1 MPLTISCPFTF
12 VKGGVFYF
20 SRRIPKELRDHYTS
34 PRISYS
40 LRTKS
45 PKIAEAR
52 ARKAADQLDEYWYH
66 LRCQDTDLPGKH
78 MLRLQQTEGTGVV
91 AQPLGLSSSSVLL
104 SEAVAIYLRLKGQG
118 RPATFQRAA
127 ERACGYV
134 IDACG
139 DKHLEAY
146 SKADANSFRDALI
159 ARGLAGS
166 SMTRV
171 FGTVRAVTN
180 FAASEQ
186 GLLLNNPFAGVY
198 YDRSAGV
205 SDRSPVPAEALEVV
219 QLKCRELDDDL
230 RWLVALVSDTGMR
243 LAEAAGLTLE
253 DFVRGEDGSIH
264 ARVCPHPWRRLKTK
278 GSERNVPLEGQ
289 AKWAAE
295 RILAQQET
303 SAYAFPRY
311 NKTNTTNANAASAA
325 LNKWMKEHVPEGCT
339 MHGFRHA
346 MRDRLRAV
354 ECPADIVD
362 QIGGWQTDGVG
373 HGYGSGYP
381 LEVLRKWL
389 KVVTGTGM
397 VYGS

>member
-1 MPLTISCPFTF
+1 MSETISRPFTF
-12 VKGGVFYF
+12 VKDGVFYF

-34 PRISYS
+34 PRIAYS

-45 PKIAEAR
+45 SKIAEAR
-52 ARKAADQLDEYWYH
+52 ARRAADQLDEYWYH
-66 LRCQDTDLPGKH
+66 LRCRDVELPGKH
-78 MLRLQQTEGTGVV
+78 MLRLRRTAEQEVV
-91 AQPLGLSSSSVLL
+91 GQPLSVSSSSVLL
-104 SEAVAIYLRLKGQG
+104 SEAVGIYLQLKGKG
-118 RPATFQRAA
+118 RPVTFHRAA

-139 DKHLEAY
+139 DKHLDAY
-146 SKADANSFRDALI
+146 TKADANAFRDALI

-186 GLLLNNPFAGVY
+186 GLTLNNPFAGVY

-205 SDRSPVPAEALEVV
+205 SDRTSVPAEALAVV
-219 QLKCRELDDDL
+219 QEKCRELDDDL

-243 LAEAAGLTLE
+243 LAEAAGMTRE
-253 DFVRGEDGSIH
+253 DFIRGQDGSLL
-264 ARVCPHPWRRLKTK
+264 ARVHPHPWRRLKTK
-278 GSERNVPLEGQ
+278 GSERDVPLEGQ
-289 AKWAAE
+289 ARWAAE
-295 RILAQQET
+295 RILTQQTT
-303 SAYAFPRY
+303 SQFAFPRY
-311 NKTNTTNANAASAA
+311 NKTDTTNANAASAA
-325 LNKWMKEHVPEGCT
+325 LNKWMKEHVPAGCT
-339 MHGFRHA
+339 MHGFRHS

-381 LEVLRKWL
+381 LDVLRKWM
-389 KVVTGTGM
+389 KAVTGTDM